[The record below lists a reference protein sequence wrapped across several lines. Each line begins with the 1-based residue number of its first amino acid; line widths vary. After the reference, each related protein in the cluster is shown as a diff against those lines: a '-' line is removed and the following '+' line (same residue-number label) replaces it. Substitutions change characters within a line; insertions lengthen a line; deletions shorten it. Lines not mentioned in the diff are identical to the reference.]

1 MYESQQDLQGEFQQY
16 NDQPIVTVPVTDQ
29 TYDDRDYD
37 ENHDYEGH
45 DVTTYLSWHAP
56 GRPYRKRST
65 EYYVN
70 SFLILMAVE
79 IILFFFSQYLLMLVV
94 FSLAFLAFALAVI
107 PPHVFYYK
115 ISSEGIRIEDTFFI
129 WDELYDFY
137 FLKRHGQDVLFVR
150 TKAYFPG
157 ELTITLGDITTQ
169 QIKNVLLPYLPF
181 REYVEPTFMEKTG
194 EWLEKNF
201 PLERSTTT

>member
-1 MYESQQDLQGEFQQY
+1 MNESQRDPQGDLQQY
-16 NDQPIVTVPVTDQ
+16 NDHTVVDVPTEDIEEQ
-29 TYDDRDYD
+29 QYD
-37 ENHDYEGH
+37 EYGGH

-56 GRPYRKRST
+56 GRPYKARST
-65 EYYVN
+65 EYYIN

-107 PPHVFYYK
+107 PPHVFYYR
-115 ISSEGIRIEDTFFI
+115 ISSEGLRLEDTFFI

-137 FLKRHGQDVLFVR
+137 FLKRHGQDVLFIR

-169 QIKNVLLPYLPF
+169 QIKNVLIPYLPF
-181 REYVEPTFMEKTG
+181 REYVKPTFMERAG

-201 PLERSTTT
+201 PLERSTTA